1 MMRTLRFTTIL
12 LGLVSR
18 RTVQMRQRCR
28 SARVYTHMTYEV
40 AIVGGAVM
48 GSSVAYFLT
57 AIAPGCAVVVV
68 EPDDTYEYAST
79 LRASGGARRQFSC
92 PENIAMSNFSI
103 AFIERFAETMAVGG
117 EPAHVDWRRGGYL
130 FIVPEE
136 GLEALRANHAVQVA
150 HGVKAVLLDR
160 D

>member
-1 MMRTLRFTTIL
+1 
-12 LGLVSR
+12 
-18 RTVQMRQRCR
+18 
-28 SARVYTHMTYEV
+28 MTYEV

-57 AIAPGCAVVVV
+57 SLAPGCRVAVV

-92 PENIAMSNFSI
+92 AENIAMSNMGI
-103 AFIERFAETMAVGG
+103 AFIERFDETMAVGSEG
-117 EPAHVDWRRGGYL
+117 AHADWRRGGYL

-136 GLEALRANHAVQVA
+136 GLDALREN
-150 HGVKAVLLDR
+150 
-160 D
+160 